1 MHCLRS
7 SLPIIFLLCFLNSA
21 TDALA
26 QQDPITPESD
36 DEVLVVL
43 PQLFLANRS
52 ELSEL
57 RDRLNANPA
66 DPKLA
71 AEVASRYLALGN
83 RTGDPRYYGY
93 ARAAI
98 NRWWEA
104 DATTGVLKIRA
115 KLKEKDHLYDDALV
129 DLQLAATKSPTDA
142 QTLIEIGNIYRVK
155 GKYAEALKIG
165 DRLQSI
171 AGDIPAALC
180 RAPVMA
186 QTGNAQQAYDLLSE
200 ILPEAKEKFPSAV
213 QFILT
218 IRAEIADAL
227 ERDAEVEKHFTEGL
241 ARDAGDTYLLRG
253 YGDFLLDQ
261 GKSAEALEL
270 LREHTNDTGVL
281 LRAAIAARENDELK
295 LAKQWTDELETR
307 FEEIRLRGGLP
318 HGRFES
324 RLELKLKDDPQAA
337 LTIALENW
345 QKQKEV
351 RDSRN
356 VLEAA
361 IAAKDPAA
369 AKPVVEFLQSNKNEH
384 ATLRNLLQQLESIE

>member
-1 MHCLRS
+1 MYCLRS
-7 SLPIIFLLCFLNSA
+7 SLLLILSFLVLIMA
-21 TDALA
+21 TDVLA
-26 QQDPITPESD
+26 QREPVTPDSD

-43 PQLFLANRS
+43 PQVFLANRN

-57 RDRLNANPA
+57 RERLNSNPD
-66 DPKLA
+66 DPKLSA
-71 AEVASRYLALGN
+71 DVASRYLAMGN
-83 RTGDPRYYGY
+83 RTGEPRYYGY

-98 NRWWEA
+98 SNWWET
-104 DATTGVLKIRA
+104 DATAAVLKIRA
-115 KLKEKDHLYDDALV
+115 KLKEKDHLYDDALA
-129 DLQLAATKSPTDA
+129 DLQLAVKQSPDDA
-142 QTLIEIGNIYRVK
+142 QALIEIGNIYRVK
-155 GKYAEALKIG
+155 GKYAEAMKIG

-171 AGDIPAALC
+171 AGEIPAALC

-186 QTGNAQQAYDLLSE
+186 QTGNAQEAYDLLSK
-200 ILPEAKEKFPSAV
+200 ILPEAKEKFPSTV

-227 ERDAEVEKHFTEGL
+227 GRSSEVKEHFTDGL

-261 GKSAEALEL
+261 GKPAEALTL
-270 LREHTNDTGVL
+270 LREHTNDTGAM
-281 LRAAIAARENDELK
+281 LRAAIAARESGEMK
-295 LAKQWTDELETR
+295 LANQWTEELETR
-307 FEEIRLRGGLP
+307 FEEIRLRGALP

-324 RLELKLKDDPQAA
+324 RLELKLKDDPKTA
-337 LTIALENW
+337 LKIALENW

-351 RDSRN
+351 RDSRH

-369 AKPVVEFLQSNKNEH
+369 AKPVVEFLKANRNEH
-384 ATLRNLLQQLESIE
+384 VTLKKLLQQLEGIK